1 MTARTAPE
9 RGPHPVSWFV
19 GCVLVGWVVVYN
31 IMRLSGSAP
40 SGAAWI
46 SLVVGGFAGAAVFAA
61 GLLGVRHLNRSGRV
75 VRHGAADI
83 PSPAEMTD
91 PQRTLLGRTW
101 PALAAL
107 AAVAL
112 VMGIALVA
120 EWFGNEPGDRPTTL
134 LVLAAWN
141 ILATLWVGDEAMRL
155 RRFEADGTESVA
167 LGGAL
172 TAVLAGVG
180 LARGYIEPGQVVLIV
195 VGGVAGAAAAFAV
208 WRIRGGRR
216 FPVGAAVVAVV
227 AALSLILPLTT

>member
-1 MTARTAPE
+1 MTARPVPE
-9 RGPHPVSWFV
+9 RGPHPLSWFV

-31 IMRLSGSAP
+31 IMRLAGSAP

-46 SLVVGGFAGAAVFAA
+46 SLVVGGLLGAAVFAA

-83 PSPAEMTD
+83 PPPAEMTD
-91 PQRTLLGRTW
+91 AQRTLLGRAW

-107 AAVAL
+107 AVVAAVMGVAL
-112 VMGIALVA
+112 VAD
-120 EWFGNEPGDRPTTL
+120 WFGEAPGDRPTTL

-141 ILATLWVGDEAMRL
+141 ILAALWVGDEAMRL

-195 VGGVAGAAAAFAV
+195 VGGVAGAAAALAV
-208 WRIRGGRR
+208 WRLRGGRR
-216 FPVGAAVVAVV
+216 FPVGAAIVAVV